1 MKNFDQLLD
10 GFLSEGRA
18 RGISEETLK
27 ARRCEPTRW
36 GNFLKNKRPRVCL
49 ESLNPEFINIFLK
62 NRSHFRS
69 KATIAGTMSHLR
81 CFGDYLNR
89 EGIWKRNHIKWMQS
103 PRVLVNS
110 HLPKSISKKQ
120 IESILTESF
129 RQKERLHQYL
139 WPAVILCMYT
149 LGLRRG
155 EVVRLNMTDWDI
167 KQRTLRVSNT
177 KSGFDRYVPVSESVE
192 KAIDSYL
199 QVRHR
204 ILIQNENPNETA
216 LFINKLGRRTE
227 SQLIS
232 CRIKKIAKRAGVDF
246 FTTHQLR
253 HSCATHLLESG
264 ASLPQVKMILGH
276 ACIDTTMRYTH
287 VSGPERRKAMELHP
301 INRILMESL

>member
-10 GFLSEGRA
+10 GFIAEGAA
-18 RGISEETLK
+18 RGIGESTLK
-27 ARRCEPTRW
+27 TRRRELSRW
-36 GNFLKNKRPRVCL
+36 G
-49 ESLNPEFINIFLK
+49 EFLK
-62 NRSHFRS
+62 NRRPRVYLETLNPELINTFLKNRAHFRT

-89 EGIWKRNHIKWMQS
+89 EGIWKRNHIKWMRS
-103 PRVLVNS
+103 PKLPVNS

-120 IESILTESF
+120 VESILTESF
-129 RQKERLHQYL
+129 RQKEQLHQYL
-139 WPAVILCMYT
+139 WPAIILSMYT
-149 LGLRRG
+149 LGLRRA
-155 EVVRLNMTDWDI
+155 EVARLNLIDWDV
-167 KQRTLRVSNT
+167 KQKTLRISNT
-177 KSGFDRYVPVSESVE
+177 KSGFDRYVPVSVSLE

-199 QVRHR
+199 QIRHR
-204 ILIQNENPNETA
+204 ILIKFENPNEAA
-216 LFINKLGRRTE
+216 LFINNRGNRFE
-227 SQLIS
+227 GELIS
-232 CRIKKIAKRAGVDF
+232 SGIKKIAKRSGLEF

-253 HSCATHLLESG
+253 HSCATHLLENG